1 MKAPAFTQKLGFRIQ
16 LILAAFILAMAV
28 FHFVY
33 WQPQMENRLRQS
45 IQQSVSRNLE
55 TIANATAPQLYTND
69 ITTVQD
75 VTTLFIK
82 QYNSVSPI
90 KRDPLTQK
98 QGYSD
103 IGGTKVVR
111 LEVFGRNGRSK
122 FKFGEQQDPESAT
135 RDDLV
140 HVRVNAELDIDFTK
154 IQVGAI
160 EASFD
165 ISEAIAQE
173 HAWLLWYEELQLA
186 FAFCL
191 AVATALVLDRNVR
204 RPLTML
210 ANASQS
216 LSQGDYDAALPPA
229 SNDEVGMLST
239 GFDRMREQ
247 LHQRLDDLERARQ
260 QAEAAN
266 QAKSQFI
273 ANMSHEIR
281 TPMNSILGMSELLA
295 QTELDSTQKAYVSV
309 FSESAKSLLAI
320 INEILDFSKIEVGK
334 LKLEEAPFDLY
345 EVVGD
350 TLKSL
355 SFSPKSTNLEL
366 LYRINSDV
374 PAQLLGDENRLRQ
387 VLFNL
392 VGNAIKFTDEGDVR
406 IDICVASSDHNSTT
420 LHFQISD
427 TGQGIDE
434 QQLKLIFEPFE
445 QADNSN
451 TRKHSGTG
459 LGLAVCSGILET
471 AGGRIWVESAV
482 NVGTTFHFEWAFRKT
497 ESLDTAAPTQEI
509 PAYDHVV
516 VIEPHQEQRE
526 LLQETLKRWNLP
538 SAGYASLQDALS
550 VMTES
555 DPKISR
561 TLILMDLGHLS
572 NEDPNGLNEKIKR
585 TIQSE
590 VTIIGTLSDATKQNL
605 IRRMPDVDQVLIKP
619 LKISELA
626 RTIQGKLESP
636 DTSHPGASATQTPVA
651 ETTPSLDADNEDTS
665 EHALAVLVAD
675 DVASNR
681 ILVSHLL
688 KKLGHKVFIAVDGE
702 DAIARWQ
709 DNKPDVILMD
719 IQMPNLD
726 GLEAT
731 KKIRE
736 MESADGSHVKIIA
749 ATAGAMIADREKC
762 LQVGMDDYLSKPIRI
777 DDFNRVLS
785 RKPK

>member
-33 WQPQMENRLRQS
+33 WQPQMENRLRRS

-69 ITTVQD
+69 IPTVQD
-75 VTTLFIK
+75 VATLFIK
-82 QYNSVSPI
+82 QYNSLSPI

-165 ISEAIAQE
+165 ISEAIEKE

-229 SNDEVGMLST
+229 SNDEVGILST

-247 LHQRLDDLERARQ
+247 LHQRLDDLDRARQ

-334 LKLEEAPFDLY
+334 LKLDEAPFDLY

-366 LYRINSDV
+366 LYRITPDV

-392 VGNAIKFTDEGDVR
+392 VGNAIKFTDEGDVS
-406 IDICVASSDHNSTT
+406 IDIGVASSSSHSTT

-451 TRKHSGTG
+451 TRKHGGTG

-482 NVGTTFHFEWAFRKT
+482 NIGTTFHFEWTFRNA
-497 ESLDTAAPTQEI
+497 ESLDAAAPTQKAT
-509 PAYDHVV
+509 AYDHVV
-516 VIEPHQEQRE
+516 VIEPHQKHRQ
-526 LLQETLKRWNLP
+526 LLQETLERWNLP
-538 SAGYASLQDALS
+538 STGYASLQDALS
-550 VMTES
+550 EMNGS
-555 DPKISR
+555 GSNISR
-561 TLILMDLGHLS
+561 ALVLMDLGHLS
-572 NEDPNGLNEKIKR
+572 NEDRSGLNEKINR
-585 TIQSE
+585 SIQSE

-605 IRRMPDVDQVLIKP
+605 IRKMPDVDQVLIKP

-626 RTIQGKLESP
+626 RTVQGKLESP
-636 DTSHPGASATQTPVA
+636 DSSNAGSSTTQTPVA
-651 ETTPSLDADNEDTS
+651 ETTPSLEADNDDTN
-665 EHALAVLVAD
+665 ERALAVLVAD

-749 ATAGAMIADREKC
+749 ATAGAMIADRKKC
-762 LQVGMDDYLSKPIRI
+762 LQVGMDDYLCKPIRI
-777 DDFNRVLS
+777 DNFNRALS